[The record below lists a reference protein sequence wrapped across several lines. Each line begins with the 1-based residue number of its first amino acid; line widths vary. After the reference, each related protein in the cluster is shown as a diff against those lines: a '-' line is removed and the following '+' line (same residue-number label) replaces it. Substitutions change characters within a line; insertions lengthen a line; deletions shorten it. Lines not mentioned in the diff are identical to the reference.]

1 MRNPYI
7 VGRWVSGTNH
17 YGRDRLLQFLLEND
31 NHAIWVVGTRR
42 MGKTS
47 LLRQLE
53 FLTLDR
59 DDELVPLVWDI
70 QGCESAEDLDYEL
83 SFTLEGVAERFTP
96 FGVDIQS
103 LQEQSAPRI
112 LRTLTRALHR
122 QNRRLLLLIDEAE
135 VLIEIGRQNPGVL
148 ARLRQAMQE
157 PWQRTVITSTKRLL
171 KLNEPTFHNNT
182 SPFLFGF
189 QMVNLW
195 SLDVQ
200 SAQDLVLQTQR
211 EQVMDVPAALV
222 DEVLVQTNRHPYL
235 IQYLCHRLFEADGP
249 DRGQLRPIRDE
260 DMDADNLLS
269 SFFQVD
275 FQHLT
280 TLERR
285 ILLAI
290 AEDVVS
296 TNTILATKIPD
307 LDPGRIN
314 NFLYGLNKL
323 GYVRR
328 IYGQWTV
335 GNEYLRRWIQNNL
348 TWLSTQLESDLS
360 DINVESMLSMGRRS
374 EIAYLRSESERLQA
388 QLGLLQ
394 EASTMGDT
402 SLSPAEFAQQIE
414 ATRHHLAMINRE
426 MKDVVN
432 TDLIGQLM
440 SSPA

>member
-1 MRNPYI
+1 
-7 VGRWVSGTNH
+7 
-17 YGRDRLLQFLLEND
+17 
-31 NHAIWVVGTRR
+31 
-42 MGKTS
+42 
-47 LLRQLE
+47 
-53 FLTLDR
+53 
-59 DDELVPLVWDI
+59 
-70 QGCESAEDLDYEL
+70 
-83 SFTLEGVAERFTP
+83 
-96 FGVDIQS
+96 
-103 LQEQSAPRI
+103 
-112 LRTLTRALHR
+112 
-122 QNRRLLLLIDEAE
+122 
-135 VLIEIGRQNPGVL
+135 
-148 ARLRQAMQE
+148 
-157 PWQRTVITSTKRLL
+157 
-171 KLNEPTFHNNT
+171 
-182 SPFLFGF
+182 
-189 QMVNLW
+189 
-195 SLDVQ
+195 
-200 SAQDLVLQTQR
+200 
-211 EQVMDVPAALV
+211 MDVPAALV